1 MTLNITVLT
10 EGAVFQCAD
19 FRLTDL
25 DSGDVISDASD
36 KIVPLAVDSW
46 SGFATYTG
54 IGRVGTSV
62 RCEDSV
68 KLARRNRRGVMA
80 QTAAIVEAKGTQW
93 LERVLR
99 GRQPLKHT
107 FVLTGF
113 DGMRPT
119 AYVISTSS
127 GGTARSGNP
136 DEI

>member
-54 IGRVGTSV
+54 IGRVGTEV
-62 RCEDSV
+62 RCENSV
-68 KLARRNRRGVMA
+68 KLARRNRRGVYGANCCHRRGEGHAMA
-80 QTAAIVEAKGTQW
+80 GA
-93 LERVLR
+93 
-99 GRQPLKHT
+99 
-107 FVLTGF
+107 
-113 DGMRPT
+113 
-119 AYVISTSS
+119 SSS
-127 GGTARSGNP
+127 GPSAS
-136 DEI
+136 